1 MKTNRRTSGQTDAAD
16 CSIMPSSAVG
26 NKPQAYD
33 IDYRGGRNRAKA
45 AARIDVKKRFFMFLI
60 LVTFFNVFLFSK
72 SFLFL
77 KHVGK
82 VQSGKQINKKHF

>member
-45 AARIDVKKRFFMFLI
+45 AARIDVK
-60 LVTFFNVFLFSK
+60 NVFLC
-72 SFLFL
+72 FLFWSRFL
-77 KHVGK
+77 TFFYFPK
-82 VQSGKQINKKHF
+82 VFYF